1 MRKFLLIFA
10 AIMAYLLL
18 CSKSCD
24 SDEQVNA
31 ASKEAE
37 VTKAKEAIKN
47 EFESDELSRKSLRAF
62 EAKAK
67 QKLVDLADY
76 LDIYTD
82 KLIDESFKDQARQM
96 ILDLFIS
103 DSVLIN
109 NRLSGENDEIVLPVR
124 EFLKTELAS
133 VYTSADFMF
142 DTLEIAAPLRRIDD
156 LNYIGRLSFSRMV
169 KMCNST
175 DTLIAGPGKLEA
187 EIFVARVKKS
197 FGSDTLLV
205 WKVFL
210 GEIK

>member
-1 MRKFLLIFA
+1 MRKFLFIFG

-24 SDEQVNA
+24 SDERDDSV
-31 ASKEAE
+31 SKEAE
-37 VTKAKEAIKN
+37 LTQTKEAIKN

-76 LDIYTD
+76 LDIYND
-82 KLIDESFKDQARQM
+82 KPIDESFKDQARQM

-109 NRLSGENDEIVLPVR
+109 NRLSGENDEKDLSVR
-124 EFLKTELAS
+124 EFLKTGLAS

-156 LNYIGRLSFSRMV
+156 LNYKGRLSFSRIV
-169 KMCNST
+169 KSCNFA
-175 DTLIAGPGKLEA
+175 DTVISFPAKMEA
-187 EIFVARVKKS
+187 DIFVSKVIKP
-197 FGSDTLLV
+197 FGSDTLRI
-205 WKVFL
+205 WSVFL
-210 GEIK
+210 GNIK